1 MGCRDAV
8 ALRAR
13 LARTEEAHLPTLD
26 GVAIVVLEAVF

>member
-1 MGCRDAV
+1 MGCSDAV

-13 LARTEEAHLPTLD
+13 LARTEETHLPALD

>member
-1 MGCRDAV
+1 MGCSDAI

-26 GVAIVVLEAVF
+26 GVAIIVLEAVF

>member
-1 MGCRDAV
+1 MGSGDAV

-13 LARTEEAHLPTLD
+13 LARTEEAHLPAHN